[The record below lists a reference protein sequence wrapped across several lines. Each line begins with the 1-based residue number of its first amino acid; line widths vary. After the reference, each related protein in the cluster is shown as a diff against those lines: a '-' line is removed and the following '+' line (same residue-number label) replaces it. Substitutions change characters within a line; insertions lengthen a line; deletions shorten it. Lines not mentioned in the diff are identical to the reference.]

1 MTVETE
7 AQDIVD
13 PATTENNSAA
23 SQESEEL
30 KQQTQEPEVEQTE
43 EEKAK
48 AAEEAEEKKRSR
60 AKERIERLARE
71 NAELRKFKEEAE
83 AKAKQPVQSDE
94 APKIEDFEDYSDYL
108 KAQQDWYI
116 KQAEERVLARLNK
129 DKAEQTQVQRQAE
142 FQAAIVE
149 AATEHPDFDQVI
161 QEGISRQLPMPIT
174 LDEVADEFGY
184 DAKTQTRL
192 LYELACDETF
202 HEQVSAATKLKAALL
217 LKERVDSFSKTAPP
231 PTSKAPA
238 PIKPVT
244 ANAPASRDPEKM
256 STDEWMKHRNEQLK
270 NRK

>member
-23 SQESEEL
+23 SQESEEQ

-83 AKAKQPVQSDE
+83 ARAKQPVQSDE

-108 KAQQDWYI
+108 KAQQDWYV
-116 KQAEERVLARLNK
+116 KQAEDRVLARLNQ
-129 DKAEQTQVQRQAE
+129 DKATQQKVQAE
-142 FQAAIVE
+142 AEYQTAMAE
-149 AATEHPDFDQVI
+149 LES
-161 QEGISRQLPMPIT
+161 EGVDVASLIEKSNSLPPLPIT
-174 LDEVADEFGY
+174 LDQFGMSAKDTLGLAQTLLSDEDLY
-184 DAKTQTRL
+184 
-192 LYELACDETF
+192 YELARMNPV
-202 HEQVSAATKLKAALL
+202 QAAAKIGQIIGN
-217 LKERVDSFSKTAPP
+217 KTAKSIPP
-231 PTSKAPA
+231 ASKAPA